1 MNNKSSIYISIF
13 KRKGGEGL
21 KTKIINDSNKKQYE
35 NLFLGL
41 EKNETPLIVF
51 FENMQNWFLLT
62 DLRILFCNEGVSSNL
77 INTDII
83 EVQPALQEEFRDK
96 IIDKEKF
103 TRLKLK
109 TKNNEFFTCKI
120 EQGSSYNGLYQTLHF
135 IMTNN
140 VQTIE

>member
-35 NLFLGL
+35 SLFLGL
-41 EKNETPLIVF
+41 ENNETPLIVF

-62 DLRILFCNEGVSSNL
+62 DLRILFCNEGVNSNL
-77 INTDII
+77 KNTDII
-83 EVQPALQEEFRDK
+83 EVQPAIQEEFRDK
-96 IIDKEKF
+96 IMDKEKF

-109 TKNNEFFTCKI
+109 TKNNEFFTFKI
-120 EQGSSYNGLYQTLHF
+120 EQGLSYNGLYQTLHF

>member
-1 MNNKSSIYISIF
+1 MNNKSSIYTSIF

-21 KTKIINDSNKKQYE
+21 KTKIINDDNRKQYE
-35 NLFLGL
+35 SLFFGL
-41 EKNETPLIVF
+41 ENNETPLIVF

-62 DLRILFCNEGVSSNL
+62 DLRILFCNEGVNSNL
-77 INTDII
+77 KNTDII

-96 IIDKEKF
+96 IMDKEKF

-109 TKNNEFFTCKI
+109 TRNNEFFICKI

-135 IMTNN
+135 IMTDN
-140 VQTIE
+140 VQPIE

>member
-21 KTKIINDSNKKQYE
+21 KTKIINDKNKKQYGS
-35 NLFLGL
+35 LFFGL
-41 EKNETPLIVF
+41 ENNETPLIVF

-62 DLRILFCNEGVSSNL
+62 DLRILFCNEGVNL
-77 INTDII
+77 YVKNSDII
-83 EVQPALQEEFRDK
+83 EVQPAIQEEFRDK

-109 TKNNEFFTCKI
+109 TRDNEFFTCKI
-120 EQGSSYNGLYQTLHF
+120 EQGLPYNGLYQTLHF
-135 IMTNN
+135 IMINN
-140 VQTIE
+140 VQSIK

>member
-1 MNNKSSIYISIF
+1 MNDKSSIYISIF

-21 KTKIINDSNKKQYE
+21 KTKIINDNNIKQYE
-35 NLFLGL
+35 SLFFGL
-41 EKNETPLIVF
+41 ENNETPLIIF

-62 DLRILFCNEGVSSNL
+62 DLRILFCSEGASSNL
-77 INTDII
+77 KNTDII
-83 EVQPALQEEFRDK
+83 EVQPAIQEEFKDK
-96 IIDKEKF
+96 IMDKEKF

-109 TKNNEFFTCKI
+109 TRNNQFFTCKI
-120 EQGSSYNGLYQTLHF
+120 EQGLPYNGLYQTLHF